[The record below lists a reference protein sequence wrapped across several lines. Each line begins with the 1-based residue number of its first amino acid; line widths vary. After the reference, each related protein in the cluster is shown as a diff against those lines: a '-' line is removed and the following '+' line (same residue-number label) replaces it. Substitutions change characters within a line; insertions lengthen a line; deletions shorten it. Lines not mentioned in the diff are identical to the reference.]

1 MKMMNLFCIKR
12 TDEIDYDEFAGF
24 VIAAET
30 EERAR
35 EIAAERAFGIGAEGK
50 EIWLNT
56 FDGNY
61 YTPISQIEMLASDVS
76 LPEGVV
82 LADYMAG

>member
-1 MKMMNLFCIKR
+1 MMKLFCIKR
-12 TDEIDYDEFAGF
+12 ADKYVNYDEFAGF

-35 EIAAERAFGIGAEGK
+35 EIAADRSTGIGAEGK
-50 EIWLNT
+50 GIWLRT

-61 YTPISQIEMLASDVS
+61 YNPISRIELLASDVS

-82 LADYMAG
+82 LASYRHG